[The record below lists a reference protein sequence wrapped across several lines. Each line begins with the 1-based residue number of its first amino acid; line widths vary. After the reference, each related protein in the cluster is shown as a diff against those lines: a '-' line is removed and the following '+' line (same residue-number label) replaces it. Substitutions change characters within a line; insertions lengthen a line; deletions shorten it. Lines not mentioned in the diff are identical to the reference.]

1 MDRVQGEKRCELILD
16 QSSSLM
22 IDFEIYLGFFLP
34 WWGVWEI
41 ITIVFAGCLVWV
53 IALRTRELGKKN
65 RLLQAEIDERKRVE
79 AELRRSQE
87 RHRNFIANSSEQIW
101 CFEFDEPIPTDLPEM
116 EQVELIYQRG
126 FCTEANEAVAVAHGT
141 TVEGFIGR
149 RVHQI
154 IPKSLPTSIPF
165 LQGVIRSG
173 YRMVDQEMHE
183 LDTLGRKVIMLSSFI
198 GTVEEGKLLRFWG
211 TTQDVTETRRTEEQN
226 VLHSAAV
233 ETMND
238 GMSIVDVRKDNQPI
252 VYVNPQFCAISGY
265 SEVEALGQNC
275 RFLQGRDSS
284 PETARR
290 IRDVIASGKD
300 FDGEILNYRKDGTS
314 FWNHLRLTPVHD
326 EAGQLTHFVGIQA
339 DISEQRRAGALRQK
353 HRNELAHASRVA
365 TMGGLTAAIAHEL
378 NQPLAAIGANAQA
391 ARRFLSGGDPKLSEI
406 DEILADIVSDNQRA
420 ADVIRRMRN
429 LLKKR
434 VGDDESL
441 NLNQLIKSVETLVHS
456 DAILRKVSVE
466 LELEEPIPWVSAGR
480 TEIQQVLLNFIING
494 FDSMTDAHEDDRRLV
509 VRSQAVDAG
518 RVQVSVIDR
527 GSGIEDA
534 VNVFES
540 FHTTK
545 PDGLGMG
552 LSINKTIV
560 QSYGGSI
567 WAEKNAGKG
576 SSFHFALPGRG
587 E

>member
-1 MDRVQGEKRCELILD
+1 MN
-16 QSSSLM
+16 
-22 IDFEIYLGFFLP
+22 DFEIRLGLLIS
-34 WWGVWEI
+34 WWGLWGLV
-41 ITIVFAGCLVWV
+41 TVVLVGCLAWV
-53 IALRTRELGKKN
+53 IALRTREMGKKN
-65 RLLQAEIDERKRVE
+65 ALLQAEIDERKRIE

-87 RHRNFIANSSEQIW
+87 RHRNFIANSTEQIW
-101 CFEFDEPIPTDLPEM
+101 CFEFDEPIPVDLPEM
-116 EQVELIYQRG
+116 EQVERIYEHG

-141 TVEGFIGR
+141 TIEGFIGR

-173 YRMVDQEMHE
+173 YRVVDQEIHE
-183 LDTLGRKVIMLSSFI
+183 LDTLGRKVIMLASFI
-198 GTVEEGKLLRFWG
+198 GTVEDGKLLRIWG
-211 TTQDVTETRRTEEQN
+211 TTQDITETRRTEEEN

-238 GMSIVDVRKDNQPI
+238 GMAIVDVRQEDLPI
-252 VYVNPQFCAISGY
+252 VYVNPQFCTISGY
-265 SEVEALGQNC
+265 SAAESLGRNC
-275 RFLQGRDSS
+275 RFLQGPDSS
-284 PETARR
+284 PETLRE
-290 IRDVIASGKD
+290 IRDAISSGTA
-300 FDGEILNYRKDGTS
+300 FDGEVLNYRKDGTP
-314 FWNHLRLTPVHD
+314 FWNHLRLAPVHD
-326 EAGQLTHFVGIQA
+326 DTGELTHFVGIQA
-339 DISEQRRAGALRQK
+339 DISEQKRAGALRQK
-353 HRNELAHASRVA
+353 HRSELAHASRVA

-391 ARRFLSGGDPKLSEI
+391 ARRFLSGGDPELSEI
-406 DEILADIVSDNQRA
+406 DEILSDIVSDNQRA
-420 ADVIRRMRN
+420 AEVIRRMRN

-434 VGDDESL
+434 VGDDEAL
-441 NLNQLIKSVETLVHS
+441 NLNQLIRGVETLIHS

-466 LELEEPIPWVSAGR
+466 LALEESLPLVSAGR
-480 TEIQQVLLNFIING
+480 TEVQQVLLNFIING
-494 FDSMTDAHEDDRRLV
+494 FDAMADCHADDRRLV
-509 VRSQAVDAG
+509 IRTQAIDAG

-567 WAEKNAGKG
+567 WAEKNAGPG
-576 SSFHFALPGRG
+576 SSFHFALPGRSK
-587 E
+587 

>member
-1 MDRVQGEKRCELILD
+1 
-16 QSSSLM
+16 M
-22 IDFEIYLGFFLP
+22 INFESCLGFFLP

-41 ITIVFAGCLVWV
+41 ITIVLAGCLLWMV
-53 IALRTRELGKKN
+53 ALRTRELDKKN

-101 CFEFDEPIPTDLPEM
+101 CFEFDEPISTDLPEM
-116 EQVELIYQRG
+116 EQVELIYDRG

-198 GTVEEGKLLRFWG
+198 GTVEEGKLLRIWG
-211 TTQDVTETRRTEEQN
+211 TTQDITETRRTEEQN

-238 GMSIVDVRKDNQPI
+238 GMAIVDVRKDDQPI
-252 VYVNPQFCAISGY
+252 VYVNPQFCTISGY
-265 SEVEALGQNC
+265 SAAESLGRNC
-275 RFLQGRDSS
+275 RFLQGPDSS
-284 PETARR
+284 PETARK
-290 IRDVIASGKD
+290 IRVAIASGRD
-300 FDGEILNYRKDGTS
+300 FDGELLNYRKDGTS

-326 EAGQLTHFVGIQA
+326 EAGQLTHFVEIQA
-339 DISEQRRAGALRQK
+339 DISEQRRAGALRKK

-391 ARRFLSGGDPKLSEI
+391 ARRFLSGVDPKLSEI

-420 ADVIRRMRN
+420 AEVIRRMRN

-441 NLNQLIKSVETLVHS
+441 NLNQLIRGVETLVHS

-466 LELEEPIPWVSAGR
+466 LELEESIPWVSAGR

-494 FDSMTDAHEDDRRLV
+494 FDAMSDAPEDGRRLV
-509 VRSQAVDAG
+509 IRTQAVDAG

-567 WAEKNAGKG
+567 WAEKNAGPG
-576 SSFHFALPGRG
+576 SSFHFALPGRAQ
-587 E
+587 